1 MPRTQDKIQA
11 RWDTT
16 YSENEDST
24 SYIISFS
31 DIPSS
36 KDEFE
41 EPSPSQYKVERSKKQ
56 LDQQ

>member
-1 MPRTQDKIQA
+1 MQRTQDRIRA

-24 SYIISFS
+24 SYIISFT
-31 DIPSS
+31 DIPSC

-41 EPSPSQYKVERSKKQ
+41 EPIPSLYKVERSKK
-56 LDQQ
+56 

>member
-1 MPRTQDKIQA
+1 MQDKIQA

-16 YSENEDST
+16 DSENEDST
-24 SYIISFS
+24 LYIIPFP